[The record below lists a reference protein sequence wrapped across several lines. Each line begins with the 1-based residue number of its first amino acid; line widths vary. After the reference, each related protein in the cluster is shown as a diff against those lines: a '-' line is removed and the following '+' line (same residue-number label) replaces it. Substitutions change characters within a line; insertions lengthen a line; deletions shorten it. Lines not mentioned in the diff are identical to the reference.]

1 MDDNNSGTLDAY
13 EFRKGIKDFQIDID
27 EKDIDGLFKSFDI
40 DGTGAVDFDEFV
52 RVVVGPM
59 NQFRTQLVQKVFN
72 KIDYNG
78 DGVLGIED
86 IKGKYDASKHPDVK
100 SGKKTE
106 DEVLKEFL
114 ETFEMHHNV
123 INGAKADGRI
133 TMDEFIEYY
142 TNISANIDN
151 DAYFDLMISNAWNL
165 DGKNNT
171 ESMPYAG
178 SQRKVTQVSARD
190 AWRQDHHRNLFGTDK
205 ATPFTKTKGQE
216 WQTSAKGSYTEQ
228 AFTATPVQG
237 AGAATFSNPADYKM
251 QFMSSSQRT
260 TGVAYQGVQHNDDE
274 LVALFREKLASRGAR
289 GILGMQRI
297 FKIMDDNGNGQ
308 LEIQEF
314 WKAICDFRIS
324 ISAQEARQ
332 LFDLFDINGDGS
344 ISYDEL
350 MRSVVG
356 DMNNYRKAL
365 VKRAFDKLDRNSNGV
380 IELDDIKSFYN
391 AKLHPD
397 VKAGKK
403 TEDEVLSEF
412 IDTFELH
419 HSLKAP
425 AEKDR
430 RITIKEFTEYYNN
443 VSASIDNDQ
452 YFELMMTNAW
462 NLNNQTYQR
471 GWGGE
476 Y

>member
-1 MDDNNSGTLDAY
+1 MV
-13 EFRKGIKDFQIDID
+13 RKAFQ
-27 EKDIDGLFKSFDI
+27 
-40 DGTGAVDFDEFV
+40 
-52 RVVVGPM
+52 
-59 NQFRTQLVQKVFN
+59 

-78 DGVLGIED
+78 DGVLTVED

-123 INGAKADGRI
+123 MHNQKSDGKV
-133 TMDEFIEYY
+133 TLDEFIEYY

-151 DAYFDLMISNAWNL
+151 DAYFDLMMTNAWNI

-171 ESMPYAG
+171 DSLAYAG
-178 SQRKVTQVSARD
+178 SQRKVTAVSARD
-190 AWRQDHHRNLFGTDK
+190 MWRQDFHRNLFGTDK
-205 ATPFTKTKGQE
+205 NTPFVKGKVAD
-216 WQTSAKGSYTEQ
+216 WQSSAKGNYSESALQ
-228 AFTATPVQG
+228 QNPNMPM
-237 AGAATFSNPADYKM
+237 AGSSTFANSGDYKM
-251 QFMSSSQRT
+251 QFMTTSQRH
-260 TGVAYQGVQHNDDE
+260 TGVTYSGIQHSDDD
-274 LVALFREKLASRGAR
+274 LVKMFRDKLASRGAR

-314 WKAICDFRIS
+314 WKAICDFRIQ
-324 ISAQEARQ
+324 ISPEECRK

-344 ISYDEL
+344 VSYDEL

-356 DMNNYRKAL
+356 EMNNFRKQLVRKA
-365 VKRAFDKLDRNSNGV
+365 FEKLDKNGNGI
-380 IELDDIKSFYN
+380 IEIDDIKGVYS
-391 AKLHPD
+391 AKFHPE

-403 TEDEVLSEF
+403 TEEEVLFEF
-412 IDTFELH
+412 LDTFELH
-419 HSLKAP
+419 HSLKNP
-425 AEKDR
+425 SEKDR
-430 RITIKEFTEYYNN
+430 KITFKEFVEYYNN

-452 YFELMMTNAW
+452 YFELMITNAW
-462 NLNNQTYQR
+462 NLSNSSYKK

-476 Y
+476 I